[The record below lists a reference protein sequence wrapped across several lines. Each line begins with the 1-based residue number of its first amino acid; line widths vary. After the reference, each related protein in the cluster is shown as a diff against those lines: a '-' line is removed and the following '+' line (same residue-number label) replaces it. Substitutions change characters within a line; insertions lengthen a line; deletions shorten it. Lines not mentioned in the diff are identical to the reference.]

1 MLRLFTLVLCLFVTL
16 GARAAEL
23 KFATWNLEW
32 LTERPAGDPA
42 LPPDV
47 HPRRAEDFALLRH
60 YALQLNADVV
70 AVQEVDG
77 RSVAQR
83 IFPPDRYSLHL
94 TQDRRV
100 QRSGIAVRRGLQ
112 YDVNP
117 DVIAIQGDPNLRLRS
132 GADITLHLPEGDLRI
147 LAVHLK
153 TGCTK
158 RRLARSRN
166 LSCSELQG
174 QVPPIAAWITARRQQ
189 GQAFLLM
196 GDFNRWMDAR
206 DQVWRELNRAA
217 PLARATEGRSS
228 PCWGREAFID
238 HIIAGGAAR
247 QWMQRES
254 LRVLMYR
261 ETDPEWKPRLSDHC
275 PVSVRLRVPD
285 AVPARR

>member
-1 MLRLFTLVLCLFVTL
+1 MLRLFTLLLCLSASL

-47 HPRRAEDFALLRH
+47 HPRHAEDFDLLRH

-77 RSVAQR
+77 RAAAQR
-83 IFPPDRYSLHL
+83 VFPPDRYSLHL
-94 TQDRRV
+94 TQDRRL
-100 QRSGIAVRRGLQ
+100 QRVGFAVRRGLH

-117 DVIAIQGDPNLRLRS
+117 DVIAIEGDPSLRLRS

-153 TGCTK
+153 TGCAK
-158 RRLARSRN
+158 QRLTRARN
-166 LSCSELQG
+166 LSCAELQA
-174 QVPPIAAWITARRQQ
+174 QIPPLAAWITARRQE
-189 GQAFLLM
+189 GAAFLLM
-196 GDFNRWMDAR
+196 GDFNRWMDSR
-206 DQVWRELNRAA
+206 DQVWRELTKAA

-247 QWMQRES
+247 QWTQS
-254 LRVLMYR
+254 DTLRVMVYQ
-261 ETDPEWKPRLSDHC
+261 ETEPVWKQRLSDHC
-275 PVSVRLRVPD
+275 PVSIRLRVPGQ
-285 AVPARR
+285 